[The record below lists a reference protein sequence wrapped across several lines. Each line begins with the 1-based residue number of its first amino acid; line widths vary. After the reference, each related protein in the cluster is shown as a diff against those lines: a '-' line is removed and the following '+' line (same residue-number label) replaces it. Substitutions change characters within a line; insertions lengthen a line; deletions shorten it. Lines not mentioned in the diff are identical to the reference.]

1 MSAFLFAYRKN
12 AIPQNDLYIA
22 LHQRELIIVI
32 HNIKANYVLRVLEPF
47 PPRYNA
53 FKVLENLSEKCR
65 KKALQQGRHLIL
77 LFPLPKIMLS
87 KEETS
92 EKSEILLKYC
102 TSFCVILYLVKF
114 RCDKFLCAIDLCT
127 FRDFARV

>member
-1 MSAFLFAYRKN
+1 MFAYRKN
-12 AIPQNDLYIA
+12 AIPQNGLYIA

-47 PPRYNA
+47 PLRYIA
-53 FKVLENLSEKCR
+53 LKCLKIFWKSVG
-65 KKALQQGRHLIL
+65 KKALRQGRHLML

-92 EKSEILLKYC
+92 RKIRNPAQILQ
-102 TSFCVILYLVKF
+102 FF
-114 RCDKFLCAIDLCT
+114 RCYVIFS
-127 FRDFARV
+127 

>member
-1 MSAFLFAYRKN
+1 MPFESLNFADMIESGVACRPLCLPIGKN

-47 PPRYNA
+47 PLRYIA

-65 KKALQQGRHLIL
+65 
-77 LFPLPKIMLS
+77 
-87 KEETS
+87 
-92 EKSEILLKYC
+92 
-102 TSFCVILYLVKF
+102 
-114 RCDKFLCAIDLCT
+114 
-127 FRDFARV
+127 